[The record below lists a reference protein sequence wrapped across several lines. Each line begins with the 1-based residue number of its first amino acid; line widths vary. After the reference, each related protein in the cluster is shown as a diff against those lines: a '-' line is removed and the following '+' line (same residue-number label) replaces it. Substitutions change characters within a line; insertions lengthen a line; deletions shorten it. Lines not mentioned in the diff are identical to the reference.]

1 MGRATSAHLEHLGLA
16 IPEAGVP
23 LDLPLT
29 GAIIKSLP
37 VGFLTLANKIVLV
50 ISIHPNM
57 SYIVFHPS
65 PKAHVIY
72 RNCHSKNNNNNNN
85 NKKNAKPIFYEVKPN
100 HSA

>member
-1 MGRATSAHLEHLGLA
+1 MGRATSSHLEHLGLA

-23 LDLPLT
+23 LDLTLT

-37 VGFLTLANKIVLV
+37 AGFLTLANKIVLV

-65 PKAHVIY
+65 AKAHAIY
-72 RNCHSKNNNNNNN
+72 RNCHSKKK
-85 NKKNAKPIFYEVKPN
+85 KKNKPN
-100 HSA
+100 PFFIK